1 MSATAPIAAGPA
13 AEAAAAHEAI
23 TAIRTLAMDAV
34 QAANSGHPGTP
45 VSLAPVVYALFQD
58 VMRYDPAD
66 PIWPDRDRFVL
77 SAGHASML
85 LYAALHLMK
94 VRGVEHET
102 RVIDRPAVTL
112 DDIKRFRQLGSVC
125 AGHPEYRF
133 CPGVETTTGP
143 LGNGAATSVGM
154 AIAGKWLAAR
164 YNRPGYELF
173 GHRVWS
179 VAGDGCMMEGV
190 ASEAASLAGHLELDN
205 LCWIYDSN
213 RITIEGSTD
222 LAFSEDVG
230 ARFLAYGWNV
240 LRVADV
246 NDLDRLAQVL
256 RQAGRSRGRPTL
268 VVADSQIAWGVP
280 GKQGH
285 HSAHGEP
292 LGSDAVKAAK
302 AFYGVDPEAK
312 FAVPERAYETFAQ
325 GVGRKGA
332 EANRRWKELFGRY
345 KAEFPEAARE
355 IELMQARELPAGWD
369 KDIPTFPW
377 GEIDDAKAP
386 GGKKRAGAASRDS
399 SGKVLNAIARHVPW
413 LVGGSAD
420 LAPSTKTLLGFEGA
434 GHLQA
439 ATPGGRN
446 LHFGVRE
453 HAMGAVLNGL
463 ALSRLRPYGA
473 GFLIFS
479 DYGRGSLRLGSIM
492 ELPVIYVFTHDS
504 IGVGEDGPTHQP
516 IEQIASLRAMPG
528 MTVLRP
534 ADSNEVAEAWRWIMP
549 QRHRPVCLILTRQE
563 LPTIDRDA
571 CGPAAG
577 LQKGAYVLADAPSGR
592 PDVILIGTGSEVG
605 LCLDA
610 RGLLA
615 AEGVAA
621 RVVSMPSWE
630 LFEEEC
636 ARDPGYRERVLPAAV
651 KARVAV
657 EMGSPM
663 GWCRYV
669 GADGAVLGMTTFGG
683 SAPLKDL
690 LKHFGFTKERVA
702 EAARKQLG
710 R

>member
-1 MSATAPIAAGPA
+1 
-13 AEAAAAHEAI
+13 
-23 TAIRTLAMDAV
+23 
-34 QAANSGHPGTP
+34 
-45 VSLAPVVYALFQD
+45 
-58 VMRYDPAD
+58 
-66 PIWPDRDRFVL
+66 
-77 SAGHASML
+77 
-85 LYAALHLMK
+85 MK
-94 VRGVEHET
+94 VRTVEHET

-112 DDIKRFRQLGSVC
+112 DDIRRFRQLGSVC

-133 CPGVETTTGP
+133 CSGVETTTGP

-179 VAGDGCMMEGV
+179 IAGDGCMMEGV

-246 NDLDRLAQVL
+246 NDLGRLVAAL

-292 LGSDAVKAAK
+292 LGWDAVKAAK
-302 AFYGVDPEAK
+302 AGYGVDPEAK
-312 FAVPERAYETFAQ
+312 FAVPERVYETFAR
-325 GVGRKGA
+325 GVGERGA
-332 EANRRWKELFGRY
+332 EASGRWRELFARY
-345 KAEFPEAARE
+345 KGDFPEQARE
-355 IELMQARELPAGWD
+355 LELMQARDLPAGWD
-369 KDIPTFPW
+369 ADIPAFPW

-399 SGKVLNAIARHVPW
+399 SGKVLNAIARRVPW

-446 LHFGVRE
+446 MHFGVRE

-516 IEQIASLRAMPG
+516 IEQLASLRAMPG

-534 ADSNEVAEAWRWIMP
+534 ADANEVAEAWRWIMP
-549 QRHRPVCLILTRQE
+549 QRHRPVCLILSRQE
-563 LPTIDRDA
+563 LPTLDRDA
-571 CGPAAG
+571 CGPVAG
-577 LQKGAYVLADAPSGR
+577 LQKGAYVLADAPGGR
-592 PDVILIGTGSEVG
+592 PEVILIGTGSEVA
-605 LCLDA
+605 LCMEA
-610 RGLLA
+610 RATLA
-615 AEGVAA
+615 AEGIAA

-657 EMGSPM
+657 EMGSPL

-669 GADGAVLGMTTFGG
+669 GADGAVVAMTTFGG